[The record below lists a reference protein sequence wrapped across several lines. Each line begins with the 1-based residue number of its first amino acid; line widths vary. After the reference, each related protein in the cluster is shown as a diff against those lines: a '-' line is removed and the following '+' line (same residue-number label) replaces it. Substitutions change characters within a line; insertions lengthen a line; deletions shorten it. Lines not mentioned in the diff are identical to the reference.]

1 MEAVVNKI
9 TFMCVISESDC
20 ISAKKTPHLKLV
32 SVYFYHSVLASL
44 SFLANS
50 IHLPEEEGFLS
61 VPNGGLRLL
70 EYA

>member
-9 TFMCVISESDC
+9 TFMCVISESFYF
-20 ISAKKTPHLKLV
+20 SQKTPPLKLV

-50 IHLPEEEGFLS
+50 IHLPQKEGFLS
-61 VPNGGLRLL
+61 ALNGGVRLL